1 MTIRKKVASSTTNP
15 PKDKG
20 KDMDFRTQYK
30 IVYQSF
36 LERPKTML
44 DVFLQ
49 TGVLRANIC
58 RYVADMEDRGI
69 IQLLYK
75 KEDSHTKFRAG
86 YYTTDKALF
95 QKIKDKQYNLWED
108 R

>member
-1 MTIRKKVASSTTNP
+1 MDIRKKVASSTTNS

-20 KDMDFRTQYK
+20 KDIDFRTQYQ

-36 LERPKTML
+36 LERPKSML

-75 KEDSHTKFRAG
+75 KEDSHTIL
-86 YYTTDKALF
+86 TND
-95 QKIKDKQYNLWED
+95 
-108 R
+108 

>member
-1 MTIRKKVASSTTNP
+1 MDIRKKVASSTTNS

-20 KDMDFRTQYK
+20 KDIDFRTQYQ

-75 KEDSHTKFRAG
+75 KEDSHTIL
-86 YYTTDKALF
+86 TND
-95 QKIKDKQYNLWED
+95 
-108 R
+108 